1 MSSTFANTTFLLTI
15 LIAAEILAAEMVKIG
30 SFQDG
35 KHGVRG
41 DVFVLDNKTLQ
52 IENFYYDGK
61 CKCFSSV
68 KETTRL
74 KELSVA

>member
-61 CKCFSSV
+61 CKYFFSR
-68 KETTRL
+68 K
-74 KELSVA
+74 KQQD

>member
-1 MSSTFANTTFLLTI
+1 MSSTFANTTFFMTI
-15 LIAAEILAAEMVKIG
+15 LIATEILATEMVKIG

-61 CKCFSSV
+61 CKYFFFCERN
-68 KETTRL
+68 KNHC
-74 KELSVA
+74 

>member
-1 MSSTFANTTFLLTI
+1 MSLTFANTTFLLTI

-61 CKCFSSV
+61 CKYFSA

-74 KELSVA
+74 KEL